1 MKKAIMY
8 GGGNIGRGF
17 IAQLFCLSGWETVF
31 VDVNTALV
39 DDMNT
44 RHEYPIFITGAE
56 DYERFT
62 VTNVRAVCG
71 SDPDAVAEEIAT
83 ADIMA
88 TAVGANILKFIAE
101 PIARGIKRRAELG
114 GAPLNIIVCENLM
127 DADKYLRSLIAEK
140 LEGDA
145 AALDYLAHSVGIA
158 EATIG
163 RMVPAAPERIKA
175 LDPLAVCV
183 EPYCELPVDS
193 AAFVGEI
200 PELYA
205 IKPFAPFDFYI
216 RRKLFMHNMSHA
228 VLAYLAKGKGY
239 TYIWEAAGDYELR
252 YKALGA
258 LLEASEALSAEYGV
272 EMGSLIDFSYELLSR
287 FDNKLLGDTVDRVGR
302 DTVRKLAR
310 ADRLTGTV
318 LLCMKHGIEPK
329 FIREGMLAALDFV
342 ADGDASSAEVAA
354 FASKAGKR
362 AAFVKYCGLDEKDE
376 GDRALLDYLLER

>member
-8 GGGNIGRGF
+8 GAGNIGRGF
-17 IAQLFCLSGWETVF
+17 IAQLFCLSGYETVF
-31 VDVNTALV
+31 VDVNTELV
-39 DDMNT
+39 NDMNT
-44 RHEYPIFITGAE
+44 RHEYPIFITGEE

-62 VTNVRAVCG
+62 VTGVRAVNG
-71 SDPDAVAEEIAT
+71 NDAGAVAEEIAT
-83 ADIMA
+83 ADVMA
-88 TAVGANILKFIAE
+88 TAVGANILKFIAA
-101 PIARGIKRRAELG
+101 PIALGIKRRAELG

-127 DADKYLRSLIAEK
+127 DADKYLRSLIADK
-140 LEGDA
+140 LEGDSA
-145 AALDYLAHSVGIA
+145 AMSYLSESVGIA

-193 AAFVGEI
+193 AGFVGEV

-205 IKPFAPFDFYI
+205 IKPFSPFDFYI

-239 TYIWEAAGDYELR
+239 TYIWEAAGDFELR
-252 YKALGA
+252 YKVLGA
-258 LLEASEALSAEYGV
+258 LIEAAQALSAEYGV
-272 EMGSLIDFSYELLSR
+272 DLRSLTDFSFQLLLR

-310 ADRLTGTV
+310 TDRLTGTA
-318 LLCMKHGIEPK
+318 LLCMKHGVQPL
-329 FIREGMLAALDFV
+329 FIREGILAALDFT
-342 ADGDASSAEVAA
+342 AEGDVPSAEVAA
-354 FASKAGKR
+354 YTRDNGRR
-362 AAFVKYCGLDEKDE
+362 AALIKYCGLDESDE
-376 GDRALLDYLLER
+376 GDRALLDYLLA

>member
-1 MKKAIMY
+1 MY

-71 SDPDAVAEEIAT
+71 SDTDAVAEEIAT

-163 RMVPAAPERIKA
+163 RMVPAAPERIRSPYVSSRTA
-175 LDPLAVCV
+175 SCRSTAPPLWA
-183 EPYCELPVDS
+183 
-193 AAFVGEI
+193 
-200 PELYA
+200 
-205 IKPFAPFDFYI
+205 
-216 RRKLFMHNMSHA
+216 
-228 VLAYLAKGKGY
+228 
-239 TYIWEAAGDYELR
+239 
-252 YKALGA
+252 
-258 LLEASEALSAEYGV
+258 
-272 EMGSLIDFSYELLSR
+272 R
-287 FDNKLLGDTVDRVGR
+287 F
-302 DTVRKLAR
+302 
-310 ADRLTGTV
+310 
-318 LLCMKHGIEPK
+318 P
-329 FIREGMLAALDFV
+329 
-342 ADGDASSAEVAA
+342 SSM
-354 FASKAGKR
+354 R
-362 AAFVKYCGLDEKDE
+362 
-376 GDRALLDYLLER
+376 